1 MLLLSRFNLITGGM
15 ETIKRDPSLEGFGI
29 EYETDYPTYISRLL
43 DEQLVHPDD
52 ADEFRSIMA
61 LDQLR
66 LRMFHE
72 KDLSSI
78 ASAENSK
85 PDISGHHWNF
95 SRIRNVPKKILGS
108 LWSFINLRQ

>member
-1 MLLLSRFNLITGGM
+1 M
-15 ETIKRDPSLEGFGI
+15 ETIKRDSSLAGFGI
-29 EYETDYPTYISRLL
+29 EYETDYQTYMSRLL

-52 ADEFRSIMA
+52 ADEFRSIMT

-66 LRMFHE
+66 LCSMK

-78 ASAENSK
+78 ASAESSK

-95 SRIRNVPKKILGS
+95 SRILNVPKKILGS
-108 LWSFINLRQ
+108 LWLFMNLRQ

>member
-15 ETIKRDPSLEGFGI
+15 ETIKRDSSLAGFGI
-29 EYETDYPTYISRLL
+29 EYETDYQTYMSRLL

-52 ADEFRSIMA
+52 ADEFRSIMT

-72 KDLSSI
+72 KGSI

-95 SRIRNVPKKILGS
+95 SRMLNVPKKILGS
-108 LWSFINLRQ
+108 LWLFMNLRQ